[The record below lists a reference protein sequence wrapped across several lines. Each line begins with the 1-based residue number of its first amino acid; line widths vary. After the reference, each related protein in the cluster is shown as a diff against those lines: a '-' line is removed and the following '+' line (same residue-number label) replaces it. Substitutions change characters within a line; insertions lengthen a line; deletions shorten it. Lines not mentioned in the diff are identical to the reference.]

1 MTGED
6 IREAIK
12 WSIIA
17 SVVIALWCGV
27 LAVRQARASAPD
39 KLEHVTTQKKIN
51 SEEIIP
57 SQDLHPVWVIVVYEI
72 KEMKL
77 IGITEFVFPSY
88 QDCQAGAKEAQRE
101 LGLHLNPR
109 CFMRWMKPES
119 DLVW

>member
-6 IREAIK
+6 IREALK
-12 WSIIA
+12 WSLIV
-17 SVVIALWCGV
+17 SVVVALWCGV

-39 KLEHVTTQKKIN
+39 KLEYLTTQQKIN
-51 SEEIIP
+51 SEEIVS

-77 IGITEFVFPSY
+77 IGITEFVFSSY
-88 QDCQAGAKEAQRE
+88 QDCQAGAKEVQRE
-101 LGLHLNPR
+101 LGLHLKPL
-109 CFMRWMKPES
+109 CFMRWMKPET